1 LHGEKGQPDFILGY
15 TGDTC
20 YFETLPDHLQGCD
33 VLLAHISMPD
43 EEEYENRDHFKKFHL
58 GYNGLAK
65 LIEKTQPKMVLV
77 GEFWAGL
84 ADIRIDLI
92 KGLRGRTGSKIPIL
106 PTGLGFHLKLPSLE
120 VECTGCKKPVPH
132 DNIKIAPATSPFGPL
147 GYLCPRCLG

>member
-1 LHGEKGQPDFILGY
+1 MHVHNTD
-15 TGDTC
+15 
-20 YFETLPDHLQGCD
+20 
-33 VLLAHISMPD
+33 HISMPD
-43 EEEYENRDHFKKFHL
+43 EEEYENRDHFKKVHL

-65 LIEKTQPKMVLV
+65 LIEKAQPKMVLV

-92 KGLRGRTGSKIPIL
+92 KGLRGRTGNKIPIL

-132 DNIKIAPATSPFGPL
+132 DHIKIAPATSSFGPL
-147 GYLCPRCLG
+147 GYLCQRCLG